1 MEAPYIKLQGASTV
15 RHSACFLI
23 RSLTPQPRDAGFS
36 LRYIKQT
43 AGSALA
49 VQYNYR
55 WLRKKVH
62 IQDVVFFQK
71 CGHTCSM
78 PSL

>member
-1 MEAPYIKLQGASTV
+1 MEAP
-15 RHSACFLI
+15 
-23 RSLTPQPRDAGFS
+23 
-36 LRYIKQT
+36 YIKQT

-71 CGHTCSM
+71 RGHTCSM